1 MSQSIVLYIHGGYM
15 SKKITMLE
23 TNQTYDTDIGII
35 VVHSLLGAG
44 TQGEVYHIT
53 LDQTEYALKVYF
65 PDQIHESLLFALQTL
80 IDKGSPNKHFLWPK
94 YLIKIHDI
102 YGYVMP
108 LIGKEFKKFTSWV
121 TRDFDMNMKE
131 MVKAAIQMTDA
142 FHQLHARGLSYQDI
156 SLNNMM
162 INPLTGD
169 ILIIDNDNVT
179 TNQESINGVYG
190 TPKFMAPE
198 IIEKKISIPNADT
211 DRFSLAILLFYFLMI
226 GHPFHGKLELD
237 IKCFDDLANK
247 KIYGFDAVFIFD
259 PNNKANRPD
268 QQEHRGVIALW
279 DYYPND
285 IKELFIRAFTDGV
298 KNPSLRP
305 REKDFKKAFI
315 SLEASLYQCVCGRES
330 IYDVHYYKIN
340 KKVKPCPCGN
350 DKAPSRIKCNDMI
363 FALDHNK
370 SFTDLYLN
378 IHASPDES
386 KPIISFKKQKLE
398 LKLKIISEDNITKT
412 SQDGMIE
419 DILPEVVTMLSD
431 GDQLH
436 IKGNTLYVKLET

>member
-1 MSQSIVLYIHGGYM
+1 MSN
-15 SKKITMLE
+15 KKTMLDM
-23 TNQTYDTDIGII
+23 NQTYDTDIGII
-35 VVHSLLGAG
+35 SVHSLLGAG
-44 TQGEVYHIT
+44 TQGEVYYIT
-53 LDQTEYALKVYF
+53 LDQTEYALKLYF
-65 PDQIHESLLFALQTL
+65 SNQVHDSLLFAIQTL

-94 YLIKIHDI
+94 YLIKVNEF

-162 INPLTGD
+162 INPITGD

-179 TNQESINGVYG
+179 TNQESINGVFG

-198 IIEKKISIPNADT
+198 IIEEKTLIPNADT

-268 QQEHRGVIALW
+268 KEEHRGVIALW
-279 DYYPND
+279 EYYPND
-285 IKELFIRAFTDGV
+285 IKELFIKAFTDGI

-330 IYDVHYYKIN
+330 LYDVHYYKTN
-340 KKVKPCPCGN
+340 KKVKPCSCGN
-350 DKAPSRIKCNDMI
+350 DNAPSRIKCNDMI

-378 IHASPDES
+378 IHASPDEA
-386 KPIISFKKQKLE
+386 KPIISFKKHKLE
-398 LKLKIISEDNITKT
+398 FKMKNFSQENITKT
-412 SQDGMIE
+412 SKGGMVE